1 MKIYTKTG
9 DKGKTSLLSG
19 EKVKK
24 HNIRLNA
31 YGSVDELN
39 SFTGYLISLNINKKH
54 KEFLTDVQHKLFN
67 LGALLA
73 VKKDVSFRIPE
84 VTDKDIQAL
93 ETEIDR
99 LNKEI
104 PPLKEFILP
113 GGSVE
118 TAQCHICRSV
128 CRRAERTVSKLY
140 EKEKIQELLLIYLN
154 RLSDY
159 FFVLARKI
167 SQEKEIKE
175 TVWKP

>member
-39 SFTGYLISLNINKKH
+39 SFIGYLISLNINKKH

-73 VKKDVSFRIPE
+73 VKKDVNFKIPE
-84 VTDKDIQAL
+84 ITDKDIQAL

-99 LNKEI
+99 LNKGI

-113 GGSVE
+113 GGSAE

-128 CRRAERTVSKLY
+128 CRRAERTVSELS

>member
-39 SFTGYLISLNINKKH
+39 SFIGYLISLNINKKH

-84 VTDKDIQAL
+84 ITDKDIQAL

-99 LNKEI
+99 LNKGI

-113 GGSVE
+113 GGSAE

-128 CRRAERTVSKLY
+128 CRRAERTVSELS